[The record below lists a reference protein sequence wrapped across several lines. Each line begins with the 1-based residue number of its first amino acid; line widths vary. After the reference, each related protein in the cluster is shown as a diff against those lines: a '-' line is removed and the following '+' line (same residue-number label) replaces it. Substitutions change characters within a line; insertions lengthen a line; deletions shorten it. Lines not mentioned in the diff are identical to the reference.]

1 MLANRRIAR
10 ACLLTALV
18 GCLQTPHGHTESLP
32 DLDCVINPHKIFDL
46 GSGVRGILD
55 KIHVERSDYV
65 EAGEIV
71 AELDSGVE
79 RAAVAVAEA
88 RAEITSE
95 LLLGKLNLE
104 FDLRRKE
111 RITNL
116 FANDSISIQNKE
128 DAELAAELSTQRL
141 KEASERD
148 KIRKLELWRA
158 EELLDQK
165 VIRSPGSGFVL
176 KTFKSPGEYVE
187 DQPIVRIAQLD
198 TLNVEVIAPMDLFG
212 KIRKGMTARVYPEVR
227 DGIPR
232 TAEVARVDPMGD
244 VASGTFGVQLS
255 LPNEDYS
262 TPAGIKCQ
270 LKFDGDISPEAPIGA
285 SHLAASAVRKPS
297 RAAERTK
304 PQVELAAVQTEKA
317 HLEPK
322 ATPMSGSVLTQ

>member
-1 MLANRRIAR
+1 MPGNKRIAR
-10 ACLLTALV
+10 ACLLIALV
-18 GCLQTPHGHTESLP
+18 GCLQTPPGHTESLP
-32 DLDCVINPHKIFDL
+32 DLDCVINPHKVFDL

-116 FANDSISIQNKE
+116 FANESISIQNKE
-128 DAELAAELSTQRL
+128 DAELAAELSAQRL

-212 KIRKGMTARVYPEVR
+212 RIRKGMTAQVYPEVR
-227 DGIPR
+227 DGTPR
-232 TAEVARVDPMGD
+232 TAEVVRVDPMGD

-255 LPNEDYS
+255 LPNDDYS

-270 LKFDGDISPEAPIGA
+270 LKFDGDMSPKAPIGA
-285 SHLAASAVRKPS
+285 SHLAASAARKPF
-297 RAAERTK
+297 RLAKPAE
-304 PQVELAAVQTEKA
+304 PQVELASVDADNGRRT
-317 HLEPK
+317 PK
-322 ATPMSGSVLTQ
+322 ATPMADSLLTQ